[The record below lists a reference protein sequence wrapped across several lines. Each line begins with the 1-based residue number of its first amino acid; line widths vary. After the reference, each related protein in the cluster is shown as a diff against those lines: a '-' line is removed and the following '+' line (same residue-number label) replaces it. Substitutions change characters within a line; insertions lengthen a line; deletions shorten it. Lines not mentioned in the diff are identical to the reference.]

1 LCQYLHITVLAYLFE
16 DYLPSKTACQNPQ
29 EYSVQHRS
37 VLPLFIEDFPQFF
50 AAVYYLVPTGSEN
63 GIV

>member
-29 EYSVQHRS
+29 EYSVVHGH
-37 VLPLFIEDFPQFF
+37 LFPTVISLSPQ
-50 AAVYYLVPTGSEN
+50 
-63 GIV
+63 